1 MDKRLVPDTRQRP
14 EGKSLPQRIASVAGR
29 QSLNSD
35 NERQMLL
42 SHCEAFQNIV
52 SPLEV
57 MASLRAEVR
66 AQRKS
71 KESCWSLDFGS
82 EWNIEAAK
90 PGTGQAIQQ
99 RKHLDNTH
107 VNFNNMPRERGNA
120 TVDLLGFAH
129 AKQIEAD
136 CSSVNE
142 IDVSFD
148 RPRLK
153 PKRTGKGREG
163 EEQLDMSERIR
174 RNAVCEGKGDRRG

>member
-1 MDKRLVPDTRQRP
+1 
-14 EGKSLPQRIASVAGR
+14 
-29 QSLNSD
+29 
-35 NERQMLL
+35 MLL

-57 MASLRAEVR
+57 MASLRAEAR

-71 KESCWSLDFGS
+71 KESCWSLDFGA

-120 TVDLLGFAH
+120 TVDLLGFAD

-142 IDVSFD
+142 IEVSFD

-163 EEQLDMSERIR
+163 EDQLDMSERIR
-174 RNAVCEGKGDRRG
+174 RNALCEETNTASLKRRQARINKKRFGVYDIKQEKLYCSEKSVVFI